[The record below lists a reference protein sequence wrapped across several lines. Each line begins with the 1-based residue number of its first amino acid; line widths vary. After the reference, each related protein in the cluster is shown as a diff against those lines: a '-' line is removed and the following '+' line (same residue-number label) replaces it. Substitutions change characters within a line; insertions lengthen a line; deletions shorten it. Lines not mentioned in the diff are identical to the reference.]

1 MEKLNPIFKTT
12 CLDLQS
18 AYKLAVAPAEQQ
30 RTVVTLWDRDKG
42 EPVCYV
48 SRVLPFGASASVHH
62 FLRVSAFLHAAGLRM
77 GLCWAAYFDDF
88 AILTHECHEKSSLHA
103 ALGLFEILGFQ
114 YSRDKLSPFSD
125 VTQLLGV
132 EIDLTE
138 VADGFVK
145 VQNKKS
151 RVDETVD
158 FLGKMLSERVLV
170 VSEMPSKL
178 GKLQYAEAQLWGR
191 AGRLALADLPRAT
204 GRQEPSYNR

>member
-12 CLDLQS
+12 CVDLQS
-18 AYKLAVAPAEQQ
+18 AYKLAVAPAEQK

-62 FLRVSAFLHAAGLRM
+62 FLRVSAFLHAAGLRT

-88 AILTHECHEKSSLHA
+88 AILTHECHEKSSLHP

-114 YSRDKLSPFSD
+114 YSTYKLSPFSD
-125 VTQLLGV
+125 VTELLGV
-132 EIDLTE
+132 EI
-138 VADGFVK
+138 
-145 VQNKKS
+145 
-151 RVDETVD
+151 D